1 MKIKLFLLVFAFIS
15 FSCKTSGEATTTDAD
30 KDLKFEF
37 TIDGKKFSFA
47 SEDVSTSYQEF
58 GKGNHEFK
66 VFVGSDYGKLAL
78 NMTITADMTKPSST
92 PNGDPNPGNAL
103 FQGSVSLQNYP
114 EKSFTF
120 NSYDGLQNP
129 KPKPVSDA
137 IVITSSVL
145 EAGGKARIISGTINT
160 VVLGGENK
168 SKDPKIKDYVV
179 KGSFTIRH
187 EFTKGAF

>member
-1 MKIKLFLLVFAFIS
+1 MKTKLNLLVIAFFSFACNTKSESKNNTAQDFN
-15 FSCKTSGEATTTDAD
+15 
-30 KDLKFEF
+30 FEF
-37 TIDGKKFSFA
+37 TVDGKKFNFSPD
-47 SEDVSTSYQEF
+47 DVSTSYRDF
-58 GKGNHEFK
+58 GKDNHEFK
-66 VFVGSDYGKLAL
+66 IYVGKEYGTLSL
-78 NMTITADMTKPSST
+78 TLTVLADMTKPSST